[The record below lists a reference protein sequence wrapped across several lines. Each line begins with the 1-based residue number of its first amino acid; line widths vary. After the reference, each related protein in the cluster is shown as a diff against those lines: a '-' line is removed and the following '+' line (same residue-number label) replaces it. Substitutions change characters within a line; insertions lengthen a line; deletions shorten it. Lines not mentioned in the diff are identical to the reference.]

1 MLWEMVKCGNIDSF
15 LRVLRDELDTAG
27 FPSLPETTVAAVGY
41 LLTEAGRLYAPAAGH
56 CCREESG

>member
-27 FPSLPETTVAAVGY
+27 FPALPETTVAAVGY
-41 LLTEAGRLYAPAAGH
+41 LLTEAGRLYAPRQDIAA
-56 CCREESG
+56 EKSG